1 MGCNCNDK
9 GKSSLLPVGM
19 TASDCGVPQAP
30 ARTCGNCGSPC
41 KEDHTVTIVESTYTT
56 TVCTCGSWVM
66 PAVGESVQLYLNKVA
81 DLLPEAILYNASVG
95 HLHVISYDRASGY
108 VLAINRGGDDNAE
121 GGTTFPEG
129 MCFHVGIPIECSCT
143 SDWVGPCLTADFTSP
158 AIGDTAQ
165 VSVNSVSGLFVN
177 DTVSI
182 GGYMY
187 KITHITDATSFTVK
201 NEGYGAL
208 VGTVIKSDPSC
219 SGRPCQVKVVVIS
232 NDNPCEEDAVH
243 SGRVVGC
250 SDGTIKPIDGTATGQ
265 VLGWNNDSKRW
276 ELVNAGL
283 SDVCTFTTKCSV
295 TLDPQVTTYLI
306 YVDNPTIFEVGNTF
320 TLDNIIYTVTE
331 VHTGSTENNK
341 YIRASRV
348 APSAIGSIPQGTTI
362 CSDSSISCD
371 LENWCQQIATN
382 RDNINTILGPVWRP
396 RALTQLSTCGAI
408 HHAIIASSSGMVALV
423 EDSPTYTPT
432 GIPTLNLQVPTNLP
446 SNSKVN
452 VIGHCNVYYQG
463 RIFTDAHYDHVQST
477 GGLLHM
483 IRPNQMKLSLF
494 GNIAVNGSIISGAI
508 PDMDARQDFV
518 FTPSVPKPGF
528 DPSGVGNTAGAGSQN
543 ICTPFA
549 VNNISASGGSVVSIS
564 FGTSVSC
571 LNARRVSNNG
581 YDPGNG
587 DNIPVNDPI
596 KTNVNRYVISFNAM
610 LVIQ

>member
-187 KITHITDATSFTVK
+187 KIIHITDATSFTVK

-219 SGRPCQVKVVVIS
+219 SGRPCQAKVVVIS

-250 SDGTIKPIDGTATGQ
+250 SDGTLKPIDGTATGQ

-331 VHTGSTENNK
+331 VHTGSTENDK

-382 RDNINTILGPVWRP
+382 RDNINNTVLK
-396 RALTQLSTCGAI
+396 
-408 HHAIIASSSGMVALV
+408 
-423 EDSPTYTPT
+423 DSW
-432 GIPTLNLQVPTNLP
+432 VPTSLTEMSFAVQRYIQNDYSP
-446 SNSKVN
+446 VQ
-452 VIGHCNVYYQG
+452 VIGKGN
-463 RIFTDAHYDHVQST
+463 RIFTFSDTIPLAAPGYNYSNKPITIMGNVCISYNGRAFPDSHFNTPQGESWPALYVCLSPDVEMS
-477 GGLLHM
+477 GLL
-483 IRPNQMKLSLF
+483 KLDGTPLTSEVTLKH
-494 GNIAVNGSIISGAI
+494 SYT
-508 PDMDARQDFV
+508 
-518 FTPSVPKPGF
+518 FTPQYNTWVGKGTAGSAGYVNQTLTLPFAISVPSAASVLTVEAKLNLTTTPLTTNVSDEGIK
-528 DPSGVGNTAGAGSQN
+528 VNIRNTIINTAF
-543 ICTPFA
+543 IW
-549 VNNISASGGSVVSIS
+549 V
-564 FGTSVSC
+564 
-571 LNARRVSNNG
+571 L
-581 YDPGNG
+581 
-587 DNIPVNDPI
+587 
-596 KTNVNRYVISFNAM
+596 K
-610 LVIQ
+610 